1 MLHNVLYVLVA
12 VVRGCMRTKRA
23 TKHKH
28 TLCEGMRG
36 ATQAVF
42 ASVGPANMQGPAM
55 QKPWGRDDCRQCV
68 GG

>member
-1 MLHNVLYVLVA
+1 MLHNVPYVLVA

-23 TKHKH
+23 TKHKN

-36 ATQAVF
+36 VTQGVL
-42 ASVGPANMQGPAM
+42 ASAGPANTQGPAM
-55 QKPWGRDDCRQCV
+55 QEPWGRDDCRQCV

>member
-36 ATQAVF
+36 ATLTVV
-42 ASVGPANMQGPAM
+42 ASAGPANTQGLAL
-55 QKPWGRDDCRQCV
+55 QKTWWRDDCRQCV

>member
-42 ASVGPANMQGPAM
+42 ASVGPAGT
-55 QKPWGRDDCRQCV
+55 
-68 GG
+68 